1 MKTDENID
9 QLIKQT
15 LTQEEAKYYDD
26 LDEKNILGSLI
37 EIFNGK
43 NSWIVIIMNIVSLIA
58 FGLFVYCVVQFFN
71 TDDTN
76 ELIKWVAGGFVF
88 ISMSSMIKIYMWMQV
103 DKNRVLNE
111 IKRIEILISSL
122 SHKISE

>member
-9 QLIKQT
+9 QLIKET
-15 LTQEEAKYYDD
+15 LTQEEAKFYDD
-26 LDEKNILGSLI
+26 LDEKNILGSLV

-43 NSWIVIIMNIVSLIA
+43 NSWIVILMNIVSLGA

-76 ELIKWVAGGFVF
+76 ELIKWVAGGFIF
-88 ISMSSMIKIYMWMQV
+88 ISMSSMIKLYMWMQV

>member
-9 QLIKQT
+9 QLIKET
-15 LTQEEAKYYDD
+15 LTQEEAKFYDD
-26 LDEKNILGSLI
+26 LDEKNILGSLV

-43 NSWIVIIMNIVSLIA
+43 NSWIVILMNIVSLVA

-76 ELIKWVAGGFVF
+76 ELIKWVAGGFIF
-88 ISMSSMIKIYMWMQV
+88 ISMSSMIKLYMWMQV

>member
-9 QLIKQT
+9 QLIKET
-15 LTQEEAKYYDD
+15 LTQEEAKFYDD
-26 LDEKNILGSLI
+26 LDEKNILGSLV

-43 NSWIVIIMNIVSLIA
+43 NSWIVILMNIVSLGA

-71 TDDTN
+71 TDDIN
-76 ELIKWVAGGFVF
+76 ELIKWVAGGFIF
-88 ISMSSMIKIYMWMQV
+88 ISMSSMIKLYMWMQV

>member
-15 LTQEEAKYYDD
+15 LTQEEAKFYDD